1 MNIYKDEEK
10 GEKKDDVK
18 VVTITASQDTNNYD
32 FDISKRDELRAK
44 EYKMP
49 AALYKLH
56 NSEVWT
62 SNIKIIFNV
71 IILLISISYIILQ
84 AIGVFFTSFN
94 IKNTTWGWYMPS
106 SAMTIISSAKIAL
119 SAIYK
124 NSVNNQISSFKD
136 GKIDSTVTP
145 TFVGE
150 VYIKSSRSNI
160 INIWLTTWLNVY
172 ILIFIGIVSLLYY
185 KNEGIWEI
193 GEIGSNFYTKIDW
206 HNILNNTFGSTVVLI
221 VGFSVF
227 LAVITVLAIV
237 KYIYN
242 YKKMKLVESY
252 VPNNISSYQ
261 EKSNTKQLHKA
272 CLIISLVVLAI
283 FISLIV
289 IPLFILWKKRKRNG

>member
-71 IILLISISYIILQ
+71 IILLISISYIIFQ

-124 NSVNNQISSFKD
+124 NSVNNQINSFKD

>member
-227 LAVITVLAIV
+227 LAVITVLAII

>member
-124 NSVNNQISSFKD
+124 NSVNNQINSFKD

-227 LAVITVLAIV
+227 LAAITVLAIV

>member
-124 NSVNNQISSFKD
+124 NSVNNQINSFKD

-227 LAVITVLAIV
+227 LAVITVLAII